1 MIAYFLVMMVVFGVG
16 NVFINKVRNLLNL
29 INLLL
34 IYCCYLLI
42 NQVSSATWTGFVV
55 LALLFIQLITNF
67 IVMYFEKN
75 NLRIDPDD
83 DILKDKAKPQDDL
96 NPRENH

>member
-1 MIAYFLVMMVVFGVG
+1 MIAFFLVMMVVFGVG

-42 NQVSSATWTGFVV
+42 NQISTATWTGFVV
-55 LALLFIQLITNF
+55 IALLFVQLATNF
-67 IVMYFEKN
+67 VIMYF
-75 NLRIDPDD
+75 
-83 DILKDKAKPQDDL
+83 
-96 NPRENH
+96 